1 MAPLNSDDDVS
12 MEGPPS
18 PTATA
23 IAPLQ
28 PEPESVPDIAVVV
41 KKRPR
46 YLVRLDGKTPRYCQN
61 IVGVRA
67 YLAENGRVVSTGD
80 VYNALK
86 IAPHSKYRLL
96 ERLDGARIIKIPS
109 LRQKAPPCLAAIV
122 VA

>member
-1 MAPLNSDDDVS
+1 MAPMNSDDDVS
-12 MEGPPS
+12 MEAPPS
-18 PTATA
+18 PTTPTT
-23 IAPLQ
+23 APLQ
-28 PEPESVPDIAVVV
+28 PESVPDIAVLV

-61 IVGVRA
+61 IVGVKA

-109 LRQKAPPCLAAIV
+109 LPRKAPRA
-122 VA
+122 